1 MWRKIELTVLSFM
14 YRNRTVRN
22 AKRWA
27 NQCERFVYALILTSV
42 IINWN
47 YKTDRLLK
55 AEE

>member
-1 MWRKIELTVLSFM
+1 MWRKIELAILSYI

-27 NQCERFVYALILTSV
+27 EQWKKLVYALITTSV
-42 IINWN
+42 VVNWN
-47 YKTDRLLK
+47 YKTDRLIK

>member
-27 NQCERFVYALILTSV
+27 DQCERFVYALILTSV